1 MDFAVLMGLDSRC
14 IVKPSCWQGV
24 MRFMNLVEAYD
35 ATHTPRLPTE
45 APPLS
50 DAADD
55 ERSVVDERAT
65 SSPPIGGGV
74 PMLLEVPQRAC
85 GAPSPSKVA
94 DGDAPEDAPGK
105 RDAEA
110 AAANDAVSSMDLD
123 DDDGPT
129 SSPPTTLNATRIPSP
144 SP

>member
-1 MDFAVLMGLDSRC
+1 MVLTPGVSVSGGDRLRGPAQAFNVKGDPIGDNEALKRAPRVPSPTARSDPATSHRSAV
-14 IVKPSCWQGV
+14 
-24 MRFMNLVEAYD
+24 MNLVEAYD

-94 DGDAPEDAPGK
+94 DGAIRPRYFP
-105 RDAEA
+105 
-110 AAANDAVSSMDLD
+110 
-123 DDDGPT
+123 
-129 SSPPTTLNATRIPSP
+129 
-144 SP
+144 